1 MVYRRQY
8 GGQRPSRRVVRR
20 PAPAQFGRSRSGGS
34 SVARSML
41 GGGRRRGGF
50 RWQIM
55 LLFAIGAGI
64 YYFMNQETVPL
75 TGRSQLRTMEPAQE
89 MQLGLQS
96 YQQILSDSK
105 VLSGNEPVVQAV
117 RQIGDRLATTADQML
132 VAETGK
138 PSGFDWAVNVI
149 DSEQANAF
157 ALPGGYSA
165 IYTGLIPIAEN
176 EDGLAVVMGHE
187 IAHALAHHGAERMA
201 QQNMQRIVGAGV
213 SLGAGGMDAGAQRAV
228 MGVFGGISQ
237 YGYALPF
244 SRKHESE
251 ADYIGLLLV
260 ARACYDP
267 REAPKLWERMG
278 ANAGA
283 TPPEFQSTHPSP
295 ETRVADF
302 KRWMPEAIELYNY
315 NCPTK
320 ISIR

>member
-8 GGQRPSRRVVRR
+8 GSRTPVRR
-20 PAPAQFGRSRSGGS
+20 TANGMSQ
-34 SVARSML
+34 L
-41 GGGRRRGGF
+41 GGGRGVRRRGGF

-55 LLFAIGAGI
+55 LLFAVGAAI

-75 TGRSQLRTMEPAQE
+75 TGRKQLRTMEPAQE
-89 MQLGLQS
+89 MALGLQS
-96 YQQILSDSK
+96 YEQILGDSQ
-105 VLSGNEPVVQAV
+105 VVSPNEPVVQAV
-117 RQIGDRLATTADQML
+117 RQIGERLKRAAAPED
-132 VAETGK
+132 
-138 PSGFDWAVNVI
+138 PGFEWAFNVI

-157 ALPGGYSA
+157 ALPGGYTA
-165 IYTGLIPIAEN
+165 IYTGLIPIAAN
-176 EDGLAVVMGHE
+176 EDGIAVIMGHE
-187 IAHALAHHGAERMA
+187 IGHALAHHGAERMA

-213 SLGAGGMDAGAQRAV
+213 SLGAGGMDMGAQRAV

-251 ADYIGLLLV
+251 ADYIGLILV

-267 REAPKLWERMG
+267 REAPLLWERMG

-295 ETRVADF
+295 DTRVNDF
-302 KRWMPEAIELYNY
+302 QNWMPEAIAIYNQ

-320 ISIR
+320 ISMR

>member
-8 GGQRPSRRVVRR
+8 GGNRSSQRVVRR
-20 PAPAQFGRSRSGGS
+20 AAPTQFGRSSSAQSNFGSRLGGS
-34 SVARSML
+34 
-41 GGGRRRGGF
+41 RRRGGF
-50 RWQIM
+50 RWQLMI
-55 LLFAIGAGI
+55 LFAIGAAI
-64 YYFMNQETVPL
+64 YYFVNQETVPL
-75 TGRSQLRTMEPAQE
+75 TGRKQLRTMDTDQE
-89 MQLGLQS
+89 MALGLQS
-96 YQQILSDSK
+96 YKQILSDSR
-105 VLSGNEPVVQAV
+105 VLSPNEPAVQAI
-117 RQIGDRLATTADQML
+117 REIGDRLARTADEML
-132 VAETGK
+132 IEETGE

-149 DSEQANAF
+149 DSDQANAF

-165 IYTGLIPIAEN
+165 VYTGLIPIAQN
-176 EDGLAVVMGHE
+176 EDGLAVIMGHE

-213 SLGAGGMDAGAQRAV
+213 SLGAGGMDYGAQRAV

-251 ADYIGLLLV
+251 ADEIGLWIL

-283 TPPEFQSTHPSP
+283 SPPEFQSTHPSP

-302 KRWMPEAIELYNY
+302 ERWMPRAIEIHNQH
-315 NCPTK
+315 CPTK
-320 ISIR
+320 ISQ

>member
-8 GGQRPSRRVVRR
+8 GTRTPVRR
-20 PAPAQFGRSRSGGS
+20 TRSGMS
-34 SVARSML
+34 QL
-41 GGGRRRGGF
+41 GGGRSLRRRGGF

-55 LLFAIGAGI
+55 LLFAIGAAV

-89 MQLGLQS
+89 MALGLQS
-96 YQQILSDSK
+96 YQQILSDSR
-105 VLSGNEPVVQAV
+105 VVSPNEPVVQAV
-117 RQIGDRLATTADQML
+117 RQIGERLKRAAAPED
-132 VAETGK
+132 
-138 PSGFDWAVNVI
+138 PGFEWAFNVI
-149 DSEQANAF
+149 DSDQANAF
-157 ALPGGYSA
+157 ALPGGYTA
-165 IYTGLIPIAEN
+165 IYTGLIPIAAN
-176 EDGLAVVMGHE
+176 EDGIAVIMGHE
-187 IAHALAHHGAERMA
+187 IGHALAHHGAERMA

-213 SLGAGGMDAGAQRAV
+213 SLGAGGMDMGAQRAV
-228 MGVFGGISQ
+228 MGIFGGISQ

-251 ADYIGLLLV
+251 ADYIGLVLV

-267 REAPKLWERMG
+267 REAPRLWERMG
-278 ANAGA
+278 ANGGA

-302 KRWMPEAIELYNY
+302 EAWMPEAIEIYNQ

-320 ISIR
+320 ISLR